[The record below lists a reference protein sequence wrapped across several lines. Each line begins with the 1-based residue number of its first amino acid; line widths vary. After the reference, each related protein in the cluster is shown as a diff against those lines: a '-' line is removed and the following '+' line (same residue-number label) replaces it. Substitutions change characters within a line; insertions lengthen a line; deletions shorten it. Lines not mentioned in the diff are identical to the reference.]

1 MSIFLVDEYK
11 DMEPYLPG
19 EQPRDKPY
27 IKLNANESS
36 MPPSPRV
43 FEAISKGEIW
53 NCLLYT
59 SPSPRDTR

>member
-19 EQPRDKPY
+19 EQPKDKPY

-36 MPPSPRV
+36 MPPSPRYLRRYQKV
-43 FEAISKGEIW
+43 RSGI
-53 NCLLYT
+53 
-59 SPSPRDTR
+59 